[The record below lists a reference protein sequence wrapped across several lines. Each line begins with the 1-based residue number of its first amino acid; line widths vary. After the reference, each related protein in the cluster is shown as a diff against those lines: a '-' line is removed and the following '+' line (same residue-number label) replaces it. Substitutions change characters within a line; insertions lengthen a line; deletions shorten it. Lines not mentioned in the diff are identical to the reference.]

1 MGDGVARGGAV
12 NSMQGGRVRL
22 AMPQK
27 TVEIINE
34 KGMHA
39 RAAALFAREASLH
52 RAAVFIARDGLE
64 VNGKSIM
71 GVLMLAAYCG
81 SEVIIRT
88 EGEGAEKALESLVA
102 LVENKFGEEA

>member
-1 MGDGVARGGAV
+1 
-12 NSMQGGRVRL
+12 
-22 AMPQK
+22 MPQE
-27 TVEIINE
+27 TVPIINE

-52 RAAVFIARDGLE
+52 RASVYVSRDGLE

-81 SEVIIRT
+81 SEIVIRT
-88 EGEGAEKALESLVA
+88 EGEGAEEALQALVKLVA
-102 LVENKFGEEA
+102 DKFGEES

>member
-1 MGDGVARGGAV
+1 MASRDFV
-12 NSMQGGRVRL
+12 
-22 AMPQK
+22 
-27 TVEIINE
+27 IINE

-39 RAAALFAREASLH
+39 RAAAEFTRVAS
-52 RAAVFIARDGLE
+52 RFKSGVFVSRDGIE

-81 SEVIIRT
+81 STIRVRA
-88 EGEGAEKALESLVA
+88 EGEDAEAALDALEA